1 MNRSLRLSAA
11 TIAASALAAFAPSG
25 LSAAEPAAET
35 RRPNVVL
42 ILIDDMGWRDVAA
55 NGSRYYRTPN
65 IDKLAAE
72 GIRFTQGYAPAAVCS
87 PSRAA
92 ILTGKA
98 PQRLHITDWIP
109 GDMNSSY
116 APKAKDRRFD
126 NPDWTMKL
134 PAGETTLAEVLKSR
148 GYATASIGKW
158 HLGGDD
164 GDGDGP
170 KNHGFDVNIGGG
182 HPGQP
187 ASYFWPYGKPK
198 DKHRVPGLSDAGG
211 KAGEYLTDRLTD
223 EAIRFI
229 DANKA
234 KPFFVYLPHYAVHG
248 PLGAKQVDIESFK
261 GSPADGKQNS
271 PLYAAMVKSVDES
284 VGRIN
289 EHLKKLGL
297 EKDTIVVFTSD
308 NGGVTNYPGH
318 TSNAPLR
325 AQKGFPY
332 EGGLRVPL
340 IVKMPGVVTP
350 GSVSDTPVVG
360 TDFFP
365 TFAKLAGATEAASAP
380 GIDGVDILSALR
392 GGKLSRDTFVW
403 HFPHYWGGGLIT
415 PYSVIRE
422 GDWKLVR
429 WYEFDSAE
437 LYNLADDPGEKADL
451 AAKEPAKVKDLVA
464 KLEARLRGQ
473 GAQPPKPKKNPDPAR
488 DPSMNKAHKN
498 PLFL

>member
-1 MNRSLRLSAA
+1 MNAPLPICLATLVAVSSAFVFA
-11 TIAASALAAFAPSG
+11 TTAC
-25 LSAAEPAAET
+25 AESPVPAG
-35 RRPNVVL
+35 RPPNIVF
-42 ILIDDMGWRDVAA
+42 ILVDDMGWRDIAP

-65 IDKLAAE
+65 IDRLAAE
-72 GIRFTQGYAPAAVCS
+72 GMRFTQGYAPAAVCS

-98 PQRLHITDWIP
+98 PQRLHVTDWIP
-109 GDMNSSY
+109 GDTASGYS
-116 APKAKDRRFD
+116 PKSRRFD
-126 NPDWTMKL
+126 NPDWSTRL
-134 PAGETTLAEVLKSR
+134 PAGETTLAEVLRAR

-164 GDGDGP
+164 ADGDGP

-187 ASYFWPYGKPK
+187 ASYFWPYGKPG
-198 DKHRVPGLSDAGG
+198 DKHRVPGLSDSGG
-211 KAGEYLTDRLTD
+211 AKGEYLTDRLTD
-223 EAIRFI
+223 EALRFI
-229 DANKA
+229 GTNRDR
-234 KPFFVYLPHYAVHG
+234 PFFVYLPHYAVHG
-248 PLGAKQVDIESFK
+248 PLGAKLADIESFK
-261 GSPADGKQNS
+261 GTPADGRQNS
-271 PLYAAMVKSVDES
+271 PLYAAMVKAVDES

-289 EHLKKLGL
+289 DRIKALGL
-297 EKDTIVVFTSD
+297 EKDTIIVFTSD
-308 NGGVTNYPGH
+308 NGGVTNYSGH

-340 IVKMPGVVTP
+340 VVKYPGVAAP

-365 TFAKLAGATEAASAP
+365 TFVRLAGAPEAASAP
-380 GIDGVDILSALR
+380 GLDGVDMLPALR
-392 GGKLSRDTFVW
+392 GGKLARDTFVW

-415 PYSVIRE
+415 PYSVIRS

-429 WYEFDSAE
+429 WYEYDSVELYDLSRDPYEKKDLASAE
-437 LYNLADDPGEKADL
+437 PDRVRELSSALD
-451 AAKEPAKVKDLVA
+451 
-464 KLEARLRGQ
+464 ARLK
-473 GAQPPKPKKNPDPAR
+473 AQDAQSPKPRRTPEPAR
-488 DPSMNKAHKN
+488 DPNSNKAHLN